1 MELVNG
7 FIDIIMHLD
16 KHLEWF
22 FSTYGTLTYFL
33 VFTIIF
39 CETGLVV
46 TPFLPGDSLLFAI
59 GAFCAISTL
68 NLTVMLI
75 LLPVAAIIGDN
86 LNYWIGYWAGPKVF
100 NKEKSKFF
108 NKENINK
115 AHGFYEKY
123 GGIAITLCRFIPIF
137 RTYVPFVS
145 GIAKMTFWKFTFWN
159 VLGGVSWTLS
169 FLLLG
174 YFFGNMP
181 IVKNNFQLV
190 ILGIIIIS
198 VLPVVIEVLKKMREN
213 KSKVK

>member
-33 VFTIIF
+33 AFTIIF

-68 NLTVMLI
+68 SLPVMLI
-75 LLPVAAIIGDN
+75 LLPVAAVAGDN
-86 LNYWIGYWAGPKVF
+86 VNYWIGYWVGPKVF
-100 NKEKSKFF
+100 SKEKSKFF
-108 NKENINK
+108 SKDNINK
-115 AHGFYEKY
+115 AHSFYEKY

-159 VLGGVSWTLS
+159 VLGGISWTII

-174 YFFGNMP
+174 YFFGNIP
-181 IVKNNFQLV
+181 LVKNNFELV
-190 ILGIIIIS
+190 IFGIIFISIIPI
-198 VLPVVIEVLKKMREN
+198 LIEGFKKIREKKN
-213 KSKVK
+213 KVS